1 MASMMDLVGRNVK
14 IGKSTITIKDDGNK
28 TRGIVRGVTKLGDV
42 QPSQSLEFWHT
53 LKKIGVYST
62 LGAKCF
68 FVKDGFLYAIR
79 STNSDKYR
87 EAIMERDG
95 FEDDKKV
102 WAEQA
107 DGSNNLRQL
116 WNVGTRKGN
125 GIQHESSCCNL
136 RRTDRDSSG

>member
-1 MASMMDLVGRNVK
+1 MASMMDLAGKAVK
-14 IGKSTITIKDDGNK
+14 IGKTSIAIKDGDNR

-42 QPSQSLEFWHT
+42 QLSQSLEFWHT
-53 LKKIGVYST
+53 LKKIGVHNT
-62 LGAKCF
+62 LGTKCF

-102 WAEQA
+102 WVEQA
-107 DGSNNLRQL
+107 EAYKKLAE
-116 WNVGTRKGN
+116 N
-125 GIQHESSCCNL
+125 GIPVIECRVL
-136 RRTDRDSSG
+136 

>member
-1 MASMMDLVGRNVK
+1 MASMMDLAGKAVK
-14 IGKSTITIKDDGNK
+14 IGKTSIAIKDGDNR

-42 QPSQSLEFWHT
+42 QLSQSLEFWHT
-53 LKKIGVYST
+53 LKKIGVHNT
-62 LGAKCF
+62 LGTKCF

-107 DGSNNLRQL
+107 EAYKKLEE
-116 WNVGTRKGN
+116 N
-125 GIQHESSCCNL
+125 GIPVIECRVL
-136 RRTDRDSSG
+136 

>member
-14 IGKSTITIKDDGNK
+14 IGKSTITIKDGDNK
-28 TRGIVRGVTKLGDV
+28 TRGIVRGVAKLGDV
-42 QPSQSLEFWHT
+42 QLSQSLEFWHT
-53 LKKIGVYST
+53 LKKIGVYNT

-107 DGSNNLRQL
+107 EACKKLEE
-116 WNVGTRKGN
+116 N
-125 GIQHESSCCNL
+125 GIPVIECRVL
-136 RRTDRDSSG
+136 

>member
-28 TRGIVRGVTKLGDV
+28 TRGIVREVIKLGDV
-42 QPSQSLEFWHT
+42 QLSQSLEFWHT
-53 LKKIGVYST
+53 LKKIGVYNT

-68 FVKDGFLYAIR
+68 FVKDGLLYAIR

-107 DGSNNLRQL
+107 EAYKKLAE
-116 WNVGTRKGN
+116 N
-125 GIQHESSCCNL
+125 GIPVIECRVL
-136 RRTDRDSSG
+136 

>member
-1 MASMMDLVGRNVK
+1 MASMMDLAGKAVK
-14 IGKSTITIKDDGNK
+14 IGKTSIAIKDGDNR

-42 QPSQSLEFWHT
+42 QLSQSLEFWHT
-53 LKKIGVYST
+53 LKKIGVHNT

-107 DGSNNLRQL
+107 EAYKKLAE
-116 WNVGTRKGN
+116 N
-125 GIQHESSCCNL
+125 GIPVIECRVL
-136 RRTDRDSSG
+136 

>member
-1 MASMMDLVGRNVK
+1 MASMMDLAGKAVK
-14 IGKSTITIKDDGNK
+14 IGKTSIAIKDGDNR

-42 QPSQSLEFWHT
+42 QLSQSLEFWHT
-53 LKKIGVYST
+53 LKKIGVHNT

-87 EAIMERDG
+87 EAIIERDG

-107 DGSNNLRQL
+107 EAYKKLAE
-116 WNVGTRKGN
+116 N
-125 GIQHESSCCNL
+125 GVPVIECRVL
-136 RRTDRDSSG
+136 